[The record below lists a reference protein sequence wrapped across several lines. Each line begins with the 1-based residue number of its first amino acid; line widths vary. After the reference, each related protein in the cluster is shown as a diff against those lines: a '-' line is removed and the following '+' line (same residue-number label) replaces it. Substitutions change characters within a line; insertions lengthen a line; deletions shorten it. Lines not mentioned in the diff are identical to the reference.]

1 MLYGTLILTGTSIVS
16 QFLGFVYRILL
27 SRLIGAEVMG
37 LYQLI
42 MPVFSVIMALT
53 AVGLTVAVSNLSSQ
67 YHARGNRAAI
77 AQVLRRCLAVFLLL
91 FAAVA
96 AVVVLLYD
104 PISVYLLGDARTQL
118 GLLLLLPC
126 ILLTGVENL
135 HKHFFYG
142 TGNIRPPA
150 AVELCEQF
158 IRTGAVLGLLVVFLP
173 QNPERT
179 VGLIVTGMIL
189 CELFSAVTLLLL
201 ARRHLNRAGGLTG
214 APLEH
219 RQLNRR
225 IASIAVPI
233 GLTSLLGNLMGS
245 ATSVLIPQR
254 LVHAGAEV
262 SEAMSAFG
270 VLCGMTLP
278 MLCLPTAFIG
288 ALGLVLVPK
297 LAEGAALGQRGLVQ
311 HRVDRSML
319 ATSVLILPAMA
330 FLVVLGPTLGAA
342 LFREPTVGRSILPLS
357 VGVLLSCYQSVLASA
372 LNGVGR
378 PGAAARNSILCGV
391 VQLGCT
397 FFLMGLPGVGL
408 RGYVA
413 GFLASAA
420 LGVLLNWWAVRR
432 ATGLRAQ
439 IFQWCTAPALS
450 ALLMGLVINLLFQ
463 VLRRAG
469 LEALP
474 RRPGLPAVRR
484 RALPGRPPGS
494 GHPPA
499 PPVPPA
505 LKPLCK
511 RPAPCYDG
519 VKLKKGA
526 DVWEFGLESSARA
539 PRWPSPTG
547 TWRAFW
553 PRRGAV
559 PSPPYAA
566 APWRAA
572 GGCVS
577 GTGLTGYG

>member
-1 MLYGTLILTGTSIVS
+1 MKLDRTSMLYGTLILTGTSIVS

-254 LVHAGAEV
+254 LVHAGAQV
-262 SEAMSAFG
+262 SEAMEAFG

-297 LAEGAALGQRGLVQ
+297 LAEGVALGRPELVRR
-311 HRVDRSML
+311 RVGRSLL
-319 ATSVLILPAMA
+319 ATSVLILPAMSLLA
-330 FLVVLGPTLGAA
+330 AVGPDLGAA
-342 LFREPTVGRSILPLS
+342 LFGEPAAGRYILPLAA
-357 VGVLLSCYQSVLASA
+357 GVALSCYQSVLASA
-372 LNGVGR
+372 LNGLGR
-378 PGAAARNSILCGV
+378 PQAAARNAIFSGAVELACVYI
-391 VQLGCT
+391 
-397 FFLMGLPGVGL
+397 LMGLPGLGL

-413 GFLASAA
+413 GFLVSTA
-420 LGVLLNWWAVRR
+420 LGLLLNWRDVRR
-432 ATGLRAQ
+432 CTGLRPRL
-439 IFQWCTAPALS
+439 FQWLTAPGLS
-450 ALLMGLVINLLFQ
+450 ALLAGLVTNLLRQ
-463 VLRRAG
+463 VLSGAG
-469 LEALP
+469 MSPLSGA
-474 RRPGLPAVRR
+474 AVC
-484 RALPGRPPGS
+484 L
-494 GHPPA
+494 
-499 PPVPPA
+499 V
-505 LKPLCK
+505 
-511 RPAPCYDG
+511 
-519 VKLKKGA
+519 
-526 DVWEFGLESSARA
+526 F
-539 PRWPSPTG
+539 
-547 TWRAFW
+547 
-553 PRRGAV
+553 GAV
-559 PSPPYAA
+559 LYLAA
-566 APWRAA
+566 LQAQGVDLRRIFRLRTA
-572 GGCVS
+572 
-577 GTGLTGYG
+577 